1 MESGRKL
8 TQIHYNVDKNPK
20 KVYKKAKKL
29 GYTVEK
35 LTRGVA
41 HFSKNGNHVVSVKGT
56 NFLNA
61 DDVASDAAIAT
72 GTTNSDK
79 QFKNRRKTIKKIYK
93 SIPKEDSVTLA
104 SHSLGGSIVTS
115 AMAKSKSIRDRTTE
129 AHTFNPGYTKAFHKE
144 ITTNLDKKVRKELQ
158 SKLNQHTIRGDIVSD
173 GLKHG
178 SVGTV
183 VKHQSVKN
191 ATLLERHSLDAF

>member
-1 MESGRKL
+1 MDSGKKL
-8 TQIHYNVDKNPK
+8 TQIHYNVDTNPK

-56 NFLNA
+56 NPLNA
-61 DDVASDAAIAT
+61 DDLLSDSSIAT
-72 GTTNSDK
+72 GNTNSDN

-93 SIPKEDSVTLA
+93 SIPKEDYVTLVG
-104 SHSLGGSIVTS
+104 HSLGGSIVTS
-115 AMAKSKSIRDRTTE
+115 AMAKSKSIRDKTAE
-129 AHTFNPGYTKAFHKE
+129 AHAFNSGYTKSFHKE
-144 ITTNLDKKVRKELQ
+144 ITANLDKKVRKELI
-158 SKLNQHTIRGDIVSD
+158 SKLNQHTVRGDIVSD
-173 GLKHG
+173 GLKYG

-183 VKHQSVKN
+183 VKHQAVKGSS
-191 ATLLERHSLDAF
+191 ALERHSLDRF